1 MLTFAAI
8 LLFANSP
15 ESQTT
20 LPRIPDPVPV
30 AKQDAR
36 EGEPTDPLFS
46 RAYVATDDPAFV
58 LTAVE
63 SGRQGIADA
72 RALGVRATP
81 TLRDAATVIEQH
93 ERATTE
99 KLEALAKQKG
109 WRLPDDNPNR
119 ASTLKPGEGVTRT
132 RANYLL
138 GQIAYH
144 LATVDQYRAQIAGKG
159 DADLKRTLR
168 AALPGYEKNL
178 QKLLQIEPVKGL
190 Y

>member
-1 MLTFAAI
+1 MLTIAAI

-20 LPRIPDPVPV
+20 LPRHPDTV
-30 AKQDAR
+30 ANQPAQER
-36 EGEPTDPLFS
+36 EGEPTDPWFN

-72 RALGVRATP
+72 RALGADAAP
-81 TLRDAATVIEQH
+81 PLRDAAARIEEH
-93 ERATTE
+93 GRATTE
-99 KLEALAKQKG
+99 KLEALAKRKG

-119 ASTLKPGEGVTRT
+119 ASTLKPGEGSART

-138 GQIAYH
+138 NQIAYH
-144 LATVDQYRAQIAGKG
+144 QATVDQYRAQLGGKG
-159 DADLKRTLR
+159 DPELKRALR

-178 QKLLQIEPVKGL
+178 QTLLQLEPRKVL
-190 Y
+190 